1 MYIITVIC
9 ALGGET
15 RLVGGST
22 DREGRVE
29 VCANRRWRTVCTGSQ
44 DLAVLAR
51 GVCSRIGIQSLVLE
65 GDDHIIII
73 AINSYSITTNST
85 TIYIQEALWQ

>member
-1 MYIITVIC
+1 MYTANC
-9 ALGGET
+9 AGNIET

-29 VCANRRWRTVCTGSQ
+29 VCVGGRRWRTVCTGSQ

-51 GVCSRIGIQSLVLE
+51 GVCLRTGIDSLVVE
-65 GDDHIIII
+65 GDDHIILIYLLII
-73 AINSYSITTNST
+73 QLYY
-85 TIYIQEALWQ
+85 IYRKHRGSN

>member
-1 MYIITVIC
+1 MLCTTKCTYTIIANC
-9 ALGGET
+9 AGGGET

-44 DLAVLAR
+44 ELATA
-51 GVCSRIGIQSLVLE
+51 VCSRIGIDSLVLE
-65 GDDHIIII
+65 GDDHI
-73 AINSYSITTNST
+73 T
-85 TIYIQEALWQ
+85 

>member
-1 MYIITVIC
+1 MLCTTKCTLTVIC
-9 ALGGET
+9 AASGET

-29 VCANRRWRTVCTGSQ
+29 VCVGGTVSRWRTVCTGNQ

-51 GVCSRIGIQSLVLE
+51 GVCLRIGIDSLVLE
-65 GDDHIIII
+65 GDDHTLIV
-73 AINSYSITTNST
+73 
-85 TIYIQEALWQ
+85 